1 MPPLRNLWA
10 CRHLRVMM
18 WHDLKFWLKVKKLK
32 HQTNATDIFFLLFKH
47 YSSLHIF
54 IEPLDGRQGACFAP
68 LPVWLGLPALST
80 TQPASLIRSNPGNE
94 LNESFLPS
102 ILPGFPA
109 RRDRNVARG
118 NTQWYKARRG
128 SENETRWDGSKRL
141 KGRKT
146 AASWSGL
153 QQQISHRNFK
163 RRRR

>member
-1 MPPLRNLWA
+1 M
-10 CRHLRVMM
+10 VES
-18 WHDLKFWLKVKKLK
+18 KKTE
-32 HQTNATDIFFLLFKH
+32 TNATDIFFLLFKH

-102 ILPGFPA
+102 ILPGFPT

-118 NTQWYKARRG
+118 NTQ
-128 SENETRWDGSKRL
+128 
-141 KGRKT
+141 
-146 AASWSGL
+146 
-153 QQQISHRNFK
+153 
-163 RRRR
+163 